1 MFCHKDSFYGPGTC
15 IVGAPTPTPPPMT
28 NPPTVCE
35 CTDPSVIPDECE
47 VDILIDLMD
56 FEVSSAHKLLAQ
68 WTRAAF
74 HDAGT
79 FNQITGEG
87 GANGCLLTDP
97 LMRDEP
103 ENDFLD
109 DALNT
114 LQDIKNLWHA
124 HADTC
129 INVSSAD
136 MLQFAIFFAV
146 NRQKGTPGLDA
157 AKRATMISDFTWG
170 RPDEPNCDTMWTLNL
185 PDFNH
190 PATNGP
196 IPTRCT
202 AAGGEIKNKMMDR
215 NGFTDEE
222 ATALIGA
229 HTIGLIR
236 NTFGPGMA
244 GAWVTNGEDSATFN
258 GPVFDNAYHDFLSNT
273 IVENT
278 APAFA
283 GNVAPFTPGPFVGVF
298 PNWFRDV
305 PNDLDHLDTDVA
317 LAFPSLDLSIHP
329 RFDTFTNNFAA
340 SNTLFLTTFFAAL
353 EKMSSLGVSV
363 VLSPPTPCESPC
375 GGGGSGGIGGG
386 GGITVDVAIK
396 MAKLL
401 GNATAF
407 ADEATSAIQERRAEE
422 IKKLTSPPADII
434 SDEITTT
441 KPTRPAETVPTKLDP
456 RLVEQQKLEESKTP

>member
-1 MFCHKDSFYGPGTC
+1 M
-15 IVGAPTPTPPPMT
+15 
-28 NPPTVCE
+28 
-35 CTDPSVIPDECE
+35 
-47 VDILIDLMD
+47 DILIDLMD

-103 ENDFLD
+103 EVSLIVSYLSLYSTLRRETFEQLLICLEFSTHCMCSLQNDFLD

-170 RPDEPNCDTMWTLNL
+170 RPDEPNCDTTWTLNL

-329 RFDTFTNNFAA
+329 HFDTFTNNFAA

-441 KPTRPAETVPTKLDP
+441 KPTMPAETVPTKLDP